1 MYLWELWSYCS
12 KSGGK
17 VTVFEIPFR
26 LPSLNDYIKE
36 INKNR
41 YGGNE
46 HKQSVED
53 DILWFLKKVK
63 TKISKPVRLKF
74 IWYEQNKNRDK
85 DNVAFA
91 KKYILDALQKA
102 EILPNDNNQYIDGFQ
117 DDFVYKQG
125 DKVVVEI
132 MEAEYEG

>member
-1 MYLWELWSYCS
+1 M
-12 KSGGK
+12 
-17 VTVFEIPFR
+17 TVFEIPFR

-46 HKQSVED
+46 HKQCVED
-53 DILWFLKKVK
+53 DILWCLKRVK
-63 TKISKPVRLKF
+63 SKISSPVRLKF
-74 IWYEQNKNRDK
+74 IWYEQNRNRDK

-132 MEAEYEG
+132 MEAES